1 MRKLVKHLDNR
12 IEIYFASVFLLVFTF
27 LTILQVIM
35 RYVFNNP
42 LSWSEELARFAFI
55 WFVYISGSYAVKFQ
69 RHVRLSFVDK
79 LPQPLNLVFQMLA
92 LLIWL
97 SFLIFVD
104 IYSFE
109 VISLMYTSNQY
120 SPANHIPIYIMYYSV
135 ALGAILM
142 SIRVIQHVV
151 KKAKQI
157 VRYFKKDQSAISR
170 G

>member
-1 MRKLVKHLDNR
+1 MRKLVKHLDNK
-12 IEIYFASVFLLVFTF
+12 IEIYIAAVFQIVFTF
-27 LTILQVIM
+27 LTILQVTM
-35 RYVFNNP
+35 RYAFNNP
-42 LSWSEELARFAFI
+42 LTWSEELARFAFI

-79 LPQPLNLVFQMLA
+79 LPQPFNLVFQMLA
-92 LLIWL
+92 LLLWL

-104 IYSFE
+104 IYSIE
-109 VISLMYTSNQY
+109 VISLMYSSNQY
-120 SPANHIPIYIMYYSV
+120 SPANHVPIYIMYYSV

-151 KKAKQI
+151 RKVKEI
-157 VRYFKKDQSAISR
+157 IRYFKKDQSAISR